1 MYRKLNT
8 VFVFVTILALLLAAC
23 GGAPQATTVAP
34 PEPAE
39 TTAPEETEPVEAEPT
54 DTQAPEPTEAPTEV
68 ATEAVDAPGGETF
81 KIGFA
86 PAITGPGSSLGAPEH
101 ATGQLIAEQL
111 NEQGGIVGPDDV
123 RHPVEIVIYDTETN
137 PDVAVSVVRR
147 MIEEDN
153 VQVVVAGT
161 TTGISMAIVPII
173 TEAEVPYISMA
184 SSGAIVMDPDT
195 GETRTWAFK
204 TAQDNFASA
213 QWQAQYLT
221 DLGLTQVCH
230 LSENSGY
237 GADTLAQAENAFGEA
252 GIEIVYSDSFE
263 REGTEF
269 PQVINVQTS
278 GCQAVVV
285 GAIPPASSNISIALR
300 DALPDIPIVHGHG
313 TCNQEHIDLMG
324 EAVAEGMVSPCGK
337 VMVSDTLPDDDPQKD
352 VLLQYVA
359 DYTEFTGEPVNTFG
373 GHGWD
378 ALMLAVNALGSLTGD
393 LSLDE
398 QRAAVRDYLENE
410 VTDWPG
416 ISGVYNLSPDDHFS
430 LGFDSLTFVKV
441 EGGKW
446 VFYPPDQWE

>member
-1 MYRKLNT
+1 MYKKLNT
-8 VFVFVTILALLLAAC
+8 VFALLTMLALLLSAC
-23 GGAPQATTVAP
+23 AQAG
-34 PEPAE
+34 PAE
-39 TTAPEETEPVEAEPT
+39 TQAPAQPAETQAPAPTEPAAAPT
-54 DTQAPEPTEAPTEV
+54 ETMAPEPTEAPM
-68 ATEAVDAPGGETF
+68 ATEAPTEAMQGIEGEPY

-101 ATGQLIAEQL
+101 ETGQMIAQQL
-111 NEQGGIVGPDDV
+111 NEQGGVVGPDDV
-123 RHPVEIVIYDTETN
+123 RHPIEIVIFDTETN

-147 MIEEDN
+147 MIEEEN

-161 TTGISMAIVPII
+161 TSGISMAMVPIV

-184 SSGAIVMDPDT
+184 SSGAIVKDPET

-204 TAQDNFASA
+204 TAQDNLASA

-221 DLGLTQVCH
+221 DVGFTKVCH

-237 GADTLAQAENAFGEA
+237 GADTLAQAEKAFGEA

-263 REGTEF
+263 RTGTEF

-278 GCQAVVV
+278 DCQAVVV

-300 DALPDIPIVHGHG
+300 DALPDMPIIHGHG
-313 TCNQEHIDLMG
+313 TCNQDHIDLMG
-324 EAVAEGMVSPCGK
+324 AEVAEGMVSPCGK

-352 VLLQYVA
+352 VLVQYVA
-359 DYTEFTGEPVNTFG
+359 DYTDFTGKPVNTFG

-378 ALMLAVNALGSLTGD
+378 AIMLAVNALGSLTDGMD
-393 LSLDE
+393 LPA
-398 QRAAVRDYLENE
+398 QRAAVRDYLEND
-410 VTDWPG
+410 VTNWPG

-430 LGFDSLTFVKV
+430 LGFDSLTFVRV
-441 EGGKW
+441 ENGKW
-446 VFYPPDQWE
+446 VYYPPEEW

>member
-1 MYRKLNT
+1 MKPKLNI
-8 VFVFVTILALLLAAC
+8 VVALFTILALVLAGC
-23 GGAPQATTVAP
+23 GQAQPATQAPA
-34 PEPAE
+34 PAE
-39 TTAPEETEPVEAEPT
+39 TSAPEQKPTEAPT
-54 DTQAPEPTEAPTEV
+54 AAPTEAPTEAPMV
-68 ATEAVDAPGGETF
+68 TEAPAATEAMTEGETY

-101 ATGQLIAEQL
+101 ETGQLIAQQL
-111 NEQGGIVGPDDV
+111 ADQGVVGPDDV
-123 RHPVEIVIYDTETN
+123 HHPVDIMIFDTETN

-147 MIEEDN
+147 MIEEEN

-161 TTGISMAIVPII
+161 TSGISMAIVPII
-173 TEAEVPYISMA
+173 TEAEIPYISMA
-184 SSGAIVMDPDT
+184 SSGAIVKDPDT

-213 QWQAQYLT
+213 QWQAKYLSA
-221 DLGLTQVCH
+221 LGLTKVCH

-237 GADTLAQAENAFGEA
+237 GADTLAQAQKAFAEA

-300 DALPDIPIVHGHG
+300 DALPDIPIIHGHG
-313 TCNQEHIDLMG
+313 TCNQDHIDLMG
-324 EAVAEGMVSPCGK
+324 ADVAEGMVSPCGK

-352 VLLQYVA
+352 VLVKYVA
-359 DYTEFTGEPVNTFG
+359 DYTEFTGKPVNTFG
-373 GHGWD
+373 GHAWD
-378 ALMLAVNALGSLTGD
+378 AVMLAVNGLASLPAGLD
-393 LSLDE
+393 LAA
-398 QRAAVRDYLENE
+398 QRSAVRDYLEND
-410 VTDWPG
+410 VHDWPG

-446 VFYPPDQWE
+446 VYYPPEDWK